1 MGIFKRRKY
10 HENDGLDQAQQPVQS
25 TDQKQ
30 TEHSAE
36 DYRLEE
42 STVAPQ
48 HERLT
53 QGSGLDSLVQ
63 LMRDRGNGQLT
74 LELKQEGN
82 DMNLAL
88 FSDGNEVERTVVVPG
103 NDWFESVA
111 SLYTDEE
118 RSERGAFNRALI
130 NADSATDRVQASF
143 MNTET
148 GTSNNLIFV
157 DEKNA
162 SRGAETTRLGDESA
176 TTEAETATEAPAQR
190 VHDTAGE
197 DTAVQDERFSSIG
210 QRLNSSEQD
219 ATAHVEKDSDQ
230 RTVRDD
236 ESFDAVAFGHND
248 DHEPADQGEAAARRD
263 VLANIVG
270 GDEDTERQAQAT
282 DAEFEKTEFA
292 RAEEPATEPTED
304 EAFLDQA
311 DQHQGG
317 EFLADQQHGD
327 QYQTEEP
334 TGAAL
339 YTLPNS
345 IITDPDS
352 SFVEEEESKHE
363 SATSKDEKPV
373 QESELS
379 SETHADSAPLPEHI
393 EEDFGAQ
400 PASAAEETSQTAVPT
415 AAPTIVPA
423 AAPAAAVASGA
434 APTASQSSAGQ
445 SSGAAPSAAPRQA
458 PDSDLPSSAADV
470 DVAPS
475 YTRETETQR
484 TKPSTTEK
492 AEGNLVLTEAE
503 VVSRLAEAQ
512 QALFGENGTAR
523 DVSTVLIRVRTLGSY
538 YDALTHVRTGGF
550 WDQRKTFD
558 LVPEEVLNILQL
570 KADSYSEGAGSP
582 LAMSLRFT
590 PGIPPQAS
598 FDYSNEEAF
607 VKYSQQLP
615 AQQYVEELRMFPRTG
630 ANIPPH
636 MNQALTSWS
645 F

>member
-1 MGIFKRRKY
+1 MGIFKRRKH

-53 QGSGLDSLVQ
+53 QGSGLGRLVQ
-63 LMRDRGNGQLT
+63 LMRDRGNGQLA

-103 NDWFESVA
+103 NDWFDSVA

-162 SRGAETTRLGDESA
+162 SRSAEATRHGDEHPV
-176 TTEAETATEAPAQR
+176 TDTATETSTRR
-190 VHDTAGE
+190 VDDTAGE

-219 ATAHVEKDSDQ
+219 ATPHAEKDADQ
-230 RTVRDD
+230 HTVRDD

-282 DAEFEKTEFA
+282 DADFEKTEFA
-292 RAEEPATEPTED
+292 RAEEPAAEPTED

-339 YTLPNS
+339 YTSPNS
-345 IITDPDS
+345 IVTDPDS
-352 SFVEEEESKHE
+352 SFVEEEESQLE
-363 SATSKDEKPV
+363 SATSKDEKSV
-373 QESELS
+373 QDTELS
-379 SETHADSAPLPEHI
+379 SETHADSAQLPEHI
-393 EEDFGAQ
+393 EEDFGAH
-400 PASAAEETSQTAVPT
+400 PASAAEE
-415 AAPTIVPA
+415 PA
-423 AAPAAAVASGA
+423 E
-434 APTASQSSAGQ
+434 T
-445 SSGAAPSAAPRQA
+445 AAPSAAPTILPAVAPAAAAASGSAPSAGQASGVAPSAAPNQA

-475 YTRETETQR
+475 YSRETETQQ

-492 AEGNLVLTEAE
+492 AEGNLVLTEAD
-503 VVSRLAEAQ
+503 VVSRLAQAQ
-512 QALFGENGTAR
+512 QALFGEHGTAR

-607 VKYSQQLP
+607 VKYSEQLP

-630 ANIPPH
+630 ANIPAH